1 MRFVLALALY
11 LLPFAA
17 PAQTL
22 PGQDAPAF
30 RAAVSAWLDGDDLPA
45 LQALGDE
52 ARAGNTA
59 AQILLARISEEWHLH
74 RHVTDPL
81 PRAER
86 IALLKQP
93 QGISGTSWLAAAQ
106 ETSPLA
112 AALVLRKQAFTS
124 VTLPDGSKQ
133 APEAMAA
140 VAILLENGEQ
150 ALATEVAFK
159 LFDAVFLAEVLT
171 LLDSYEDRLDPSVV
185 DLRVRA
191 LLLLAEGS
199 DTPAAL
205 RAEASALR
213 DAQPDADR
221 LALAQ
226 VFPTQVLNDPEAQNQ
241 LLLTAEAVTAWTPM
255 RQLCEVSCP
264 NSYETCLVAGAVSL
278 GYGRRAPF
286 ASPLQSLIPDEAYWQ
301 SPRMRGDAARRMAEI
316 PDAFN
321 AATTLDQCFA
331 DTVSALAR

>member
-1 MRFVLALALY
+1 MRFVLALALF

-22 PGQDAPAF
+22 PGQEAPAF
-30 RAAVSAWLDGDDLPA
+30 QAALSAWLDGDDLPA

-106 ETSPLA
+106 AASPLA
-112 AALVLRKQAFTS
+112 TALILRKQAFTS
-124 VTLPDGSKQ
+124 LTLPDGSKQ

-140 VAILLENGEQ
+140 VAILLEHGEQ

-171 LLDSYEDRLDPSVV
+171 LLDSYQDLLDPSVE

-191 LLLLAEGS
+191 LLLLAEAS
-199 DTPAAL
+199 DTPDAL
-205 RAEASALR
+205 RAEAADLR
-213 DAQPDADR
+213 ASQSDADR
-221 LALAQ
+221 LALGHVFPAQ
-226 VFPTQVLNDPEAQNQ
+226 VVHDPAA
-241 LLLTAEAVTAWTPM
+241 LTRLRLSAEDVTAWTPM

-301 SPRMRGDAARRMAEI
+301 SPRMRGDAARRMTEI

-321 AATTLDQCFA
+321 AATALDQCFA
-331 DTVSALAR
+331 DTVSALAQ